1 MAGMVSKASFLHGVV
16 IAAAATTNGRA
27 MKGQTWISGEERP
40 FPDPSPMQ
48 QDKDITQCSAFHS
61 LVVSSL
67 LSSVSFI
74 LRWWT
79 S

>member
-1 MAGMVSKASFLHGVV
+1 MAGMVSKTSFLHEVV
-16 IAAAATTNGRA
+16 ISAAATTNGRG
-27 MKGQTWISGEERP
+27 MKGQIWISGEERA

-48 QDKDITQCSAFHS
+48 QDKDIAQCSAFHF
-61 LVVSSL
+61 LIVSFL

-74 LRWWT
+74 PRWWI